1 MVTQTRRL
9 SRRDTEEIV
18 FKVLMYAFVFIWL
31 LPAIWSIS
39 MSFRP
44 ETALRKSTEGL
55 LPIPFTIENYQH
67 MLSSS
72 KIPRWFFNSAVV
84 TVTRTLL
91 TLLVNVPAAY
101 AFARIPFKGSSFLFA
116 VAMAGLMVPSQVT
129 FIPNFLLITSLNWQ
143 NTYNALVFP
152 GLASSFGVFLLS
164 NFFRGIPREIEEA
177 ATIDGA
183 GRLSILFGIVLPLSV
198 PALAT
203 LGIFTFLG
211 TWNDFL
217 WPLISVTKMEM
228 MTITV
233 GLPLL
238 AANWGNVEFLGR
250 TLAGAWIA
258 ALPTLIFFLV
268 FQKNLIRGIALEG
281 GF

>member
-1 MVTQTRRL
+1 MAVLTGKNRRIAQ
-9 SRRDTEEIV
+9 EIV
-18 FKVLMYAFVFIWL
+18 FKVFLYAFVLVWL

-39 MSFRP
+39 MSLRP
-44 ETALRKSTEGL
+44 ETSLRRSTEGL
-55 LPIPFTIENYQH
+55 LPIPFAIENYAH
-67 MLSSS
+67 MLRSSR
-72 KIPRWFFNSAVV
+72 IPRWFYNSALV

-91 TLLVNVPAAY
+91 VLFVNILAAY
-101 AFARIPFKGSSFLFA
+101 AFARIPFRGSALLFA
-116 VAMAGLMVPSQVT
+116 LAMAGLMVPSQVT
-129 FIPNFLLITSLNWQ
+129 FIPNYLLITSLGWQ

-164 NFFRGIPREIEEA
+164 NFFKGIPKEIEEA
-177 ATIDGA
+177 ATLDGA
-183 GRLSILFGIVLPLSV
+183 GRLAVLFNVVIPLSV
-198 PALAT
+198 PAIAT

-217 WPLISVTKMEM
+217 WPLIAISRMEM

-238 AANWGNVEFLGR
+238 AGNWGSVEFLGR

-258 ALPTLIFFLV
+258 AIPTVIFFLA
-268 FQKNLIRGIALEG
+268 FQKHLIRGISLEG